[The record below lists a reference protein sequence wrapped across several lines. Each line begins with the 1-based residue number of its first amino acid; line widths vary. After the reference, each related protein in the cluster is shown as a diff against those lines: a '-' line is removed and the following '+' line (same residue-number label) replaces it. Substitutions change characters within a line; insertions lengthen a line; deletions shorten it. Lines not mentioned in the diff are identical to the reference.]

1 MFSYSHLKRRLNFK
15 EWVSLNRIK
24 VAIHK
29 SGPAKPGGKGAM
41 APLLFFKAK
50 KKINNNNRN
59 KLKIHN
65 ITP

>member
-29 SGPAKPGGKGAM
+29 SGPAKPGGRGGGGGGGKGAQGP
-41 APLLFFKAK
+41 PLFLKEK
-50 KKINNNNRN
+50 KK
-59 KLKIHN
+59 K
-65 ITP
+65 

>member
-29 SGPAKPGGKGAM
+29 SGPAKPGGRGGGGQGGHG
-41 APLLFFKAK
+41 PPTFFQSK
-50 KKINNNNRN
+50 KK
-59 KLKIHN
+59 KL
-65 ITP
+65 ITIIVIS